1 MHPVMINR
9 TQIPLNS
16 WQSCE
21 RVSVQHV
28 MCLPSH
34 PGLTRGGGGG
44 GHSSLAI
51 WVLVYVDFL
60 EGCMK
65 LHGWPL
71 RRRLREGRSVERGL
85 LTLYPFAPLESCI
98 L

>member
-1 MHPVMINR
+1 MSSLAQVVKEPQCYTGVGR
-9 TQIPLNS
+9 
-16 WQSCE
+16 
-21 RVSVQHV
+21 
-28 MCLPSH
+28 
-34 PGLTRGGGGG
+34 G

-51 WVLVYVDFL
+51 WVLVYADFL
-60 EGCMK
+60 EGCLK

-85 LTLYPFAPLESCI
+85 PTSYPFAPLESCI